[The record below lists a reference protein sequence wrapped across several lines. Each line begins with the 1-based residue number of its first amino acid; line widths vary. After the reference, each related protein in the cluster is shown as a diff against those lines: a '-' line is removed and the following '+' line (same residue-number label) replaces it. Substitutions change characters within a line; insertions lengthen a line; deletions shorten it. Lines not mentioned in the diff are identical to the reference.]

1 VTPANVASTV
11 KGYNAIIILLDIS
24 EGTTI
29 IFEHKFLKFMRA
41 LSDLLFLL
49 LDFLCFLLRGGGG
62 LHWFILP
69 ISHRLSA
76 RFEELHRIH

>member
-1 VTPANVASTV
+1 MTPTNVASTTRGHLAV
-11 KGYNAIIILLDIS
+11 LILLDLS

-29 IFEHKFLKFMRA
+29 IFEHKYPKFMRA

-69 ISHRLSA
+69 ISHRWSA
-76 RFEELHRIH
+76 RFEEIHRIH